1 MRKQS
6 ESKDK
11 ETKEDLLRKFE
22 RIEFHQDT
30 DIDRYVDVQ
39 MNEKIKEQLRD
50 IDDQIEVIGK
60 VCDNQYK
67 KSYNMLKN
75 ILDKES
81 EKIDAGIK
89 NYISNLREQLVN
101 FKTRLNFDY
110 KGKYNEISKRL
121 NNTVEKLKKNNEEKT
136 KLENKFNVLNE
147 DEQFYERQLDNLK
160 DMNIYLKY
168 KLKLLLKD
176 YDALNNY
183 NLGYNQ
189 NQEESKENNIEDNK
203 DNEEPPAENR
213 PQNNVVQQRP
223 DNYFITGLN
232 EYEERDDSPDNN
244 INDNNYNQE
253 NGYNL
258 NNQPNGKF
266 SDEQIQKVYSRL
278 NYIRG
283 KLYNNIEN
291 ENIEY
296 SNLKQVFDKLYF
308 KTNNIY
314 MNILK
319 NTHNEQ
325 KLNNSSTTGNNN
337 NSSMTNNNQ
346 STLPSIYQ
354 STNSSKNASKRSYK
368 PKEGYMTK
376 KQNKD
381 LIIKFLENDEIKKII
396 YKMLYDD

>member
-1 MRKQS
+1 MRKLS
-6 ESKDK
+6 DSKDK

-30 DIDRYVDVQ
+30 DIDKYVDVQ

-81 EKIDAGIK
+81 EKIDTGIK

-110 KGKYNEISKRL
+110 KGKYNEISKQL
-121 NNTVEKLKKNNEEKT
+121 NAKVENLKKNNEQKS
-136 KLENKFNVLNE
+136 KLEDKFNVLNE

-183 NLGYNQ
+183 NMGYNQ
-189 NQEESKENNIEDNK
+189 NQEEANENNNKEDNK
-203 DNEEPPAENR
+203 DSEEP
-213 PQNNVVQQRP
+213 QNVVQPHP

-232 EYEERDDSPDNN
+232 EYEVRDDSPNNN
-244 INDNNYNQE
+244 INDNQA
-253 NGYNL
+253 NL
-258 NNQPNGKF
+258 KF
-266 SDEQIQKVYSRL
+266 TDEQIEKVYSRL
-278 NYIRG
+278 IYIRG

-354 STNSSKNASKRSYK
+354 STNSSKNVSKRSYK

-376 KQNKD
+376 KHNKD
-381 LIIKFLENDEIKKII
+381 LIIKFLENNEIKKII

>member
-6 ESKDK
+6 DAKDL

-81 EKIDAGIK
+81 EKIDTGIK

-110 KGKYNEISKRL
+110 KGKYTEISKQL
-121 NNTVEKLKKNNEEKT
+121 NNTVEKLKKNKEEKT
-136 KLENKFNVLNE
+136 NLENKFNVLNE
-147 DEQFYERQLDNLK
+147 DEQFYQRQLDNLK

-183 NLGYNQ
+183 NLGYQ
-189 NQEESKENNIEDNK
+189 NQEDAKENNEDNK
-203 DNEEPPAENR
+203 DNEEPPDENR

-232 EYEERDDSPDNN
+232 EYEERDDSPNDNN
-244 INDNNYNQE
+244 INQE

-337 NSSMTNNNQ
+337 NSSITNNNQ

-354 STNSSKNASKRSYK
+354 STNSSRNVSKRSYK

-381 LIIKFLENDEIKKII
+381 IIIKFLENDEIKKII

>member
-6 ESKDK
+6 DTKDL

-81 EKIDAGIK
+81 EKIDTGIK
-89 NYISNLREQLVN
+89 NYISNLRQQLVN

-121 NNTVEKLKKNNEEKT
+121 NSTVEKLKKNNEEKS
-136 KLENKFNVLNE
+136 KLENKFNELNE

-189 NQEESKENNIEDNK
+189 NQEEANENNIEDNK
-203 DNEEPPAENR
+203 DNEESPNENG
-213 PQNNVVQQRP
+213 PQNNEEQHRP

-232 EYEERDDSPDNN
+232 EYEERDDSPNNN
-244 INDNNYNQE
+244 INDNNYDQE

-258 NNQPNGKF
+258 NSQTNGKF

-296 SNLKQVFDKLYF
+296 SNLKQVFDKLYY

-354 STNSSKNASKRSYK
+354 STNSSRNASKRSYK

>member
-6 ESKDK
+6 DTKDL

-81 EKIDAGIK
+81 EKIDTGIK

-110 KGKYNEISKRL
+110 KGKYTEISKQL
-121 NNTVEKLKKNNEEKT
+121 NNTVEKLKKNKEEKT
-136 KLENKFNVLNE
+136 NLENKFNVLNE
-147 DEQFYERQLDNLK
+147 DEQFYQRQLDNLK

-183 NLGYNQ
+183 NLGYQ
-189 NQEESKENNIEDNK
+189 NQEDAKENNEDNK
-203 DNEEPPAENR
+203 DNEEPPDENR

-232 EYEERDDSPDNN
+232 EYEERDDSPNDNN
-244 INDNNYNQE
+244 INQE

-337 NSSMTNNNQ
+337 NSSITNNNQ

-354 STNSSKNASKRSYK
+354 STNSSRNVSKRSYK

-381 LIIKFLENDEIKKII
+381 LIIKFLETDEIWS
-396 YKMLYDD
+396 

>member
-1 MRKQS
+1 MRKLS
-6 ESKDK
+6 DSKDK
-11 ETKEDLLRKFE
+11 ETKEDLLKKFE

-50 IDDQIEVIGK
+50 IDDQIEAIGK
-60 VCDNQYK
+60 VCDDQYK

-81 EKIDAGIK
+81 EKIDTGIK
-89 NYISNLREQLVN
+89 NYISNLRGQLLN

-121 NNTVEKLKKNNEEKT
+121 NATVEKLKKNNEEKA
-136 KLENKFNVLNE
+136 KLEDKFNVLNE

-183 NLGYNQ
+183 NMGYNQ
-189 NQEESKENNIEDNK
+189 SQEEANENNNVEDKK
-203 DNEEPPAENR
+203 DNEEP
-213 PQNNVVQQRP
+213 QNVGQPRP

-232 EYEERDDSPDNN
+232 EYEERNDSPDNN
-244 INDNNYNQE
+244 INENQE
-253 NGYNL
+253 NGYN
-258 NNQPNGKF
+258 NQGNLKF
-266 SDEQIQKVYSRL
+266 SDEQILKVYSRL

-354 STNSSKNASKRSYK
+354 STNSSKNVSKRSYK

-376 KQNKD
+376 KHNKD

>member
-1 MRKQS
+1 M
-6 ESKDK
+6 
-11 ETKEDLLRKFE
+11 
-22 RIEFHQDT
+22 
-30 DIDRYVDVQ
+30 
-39 MNEKIKEQLRD
+39 
-50 IDDQIEVIGK
+50 IEVIGK

-81 EKIDAGIK
+81 EKIDTGIK

-110 KGKYNEISKRL
+110 KGKYTEISKQL
-121 NNTVEKLKKNNEEKT
+121 NNTVEKLKKNKEEKT
-136 KLENKFNVLNE
+136 NLENKFNVLNE
-147 DEQFYERQLDNLK
+147 DEQFYQRQLDNLK

-183 NLGYNQ
+183 NLGYQ
-189 NQEESKENNIEDNK
+189 NQEDSKENNEDNK
-203 DNEEPPAENR
+203 DNEEPPDENR

-232 EYEERDDSPDNN
+232 EYEERDDSPNDNN
-244 INDNNYNQE
+244 INQE

-337 NSSMTNNNQ
+337 NSSTTNNNQ

-354 STNSSKNASKRSYK
+354 STNSSRNVSKRSYK
-368 PKEGYMTK
+368 PKERYMTK

>member
-6 ESKDK
+6 DSKDK

-22 RIEFHQDT
+22 RIEFDQDT

-50 IDDQIEVIGK
+50 IDDQIEVVGK

-81 EKIDAGIK
+81 EKIDASIK

-110 KGKYNEISKRL
+110 KGKYSEISKQL
-121 NNTVEKLKKNNEEKT
+121 NSTVEKLKKNNEEKN
-136 KLENKFNVLNE
+136 KLQDRFNVLNE
-147 DEQFYERQLDNLK
+147 DEQFYQRQLDNLK

-189 NQEESKENNIEDNK
+189 NQEEGEDKKE
-203 DNEEPPAENR
+203 NEEPPGENR
-213 PQNNVVQQRP
+213 PQNNVDQHRP

-232 EYEERDDSPDNN
+232 EYEERDDSPS
-244 INDNNYNQE
+244 NDNNYNQE
-253 NGYNL
+253 NG
-258 NNQPNGKF
+258 KF
-266 SDEQIQKVYSRL
+266 SNEQIQKVYSRL

-296 SNLKQVFDKLYF
+296 SNLKQVFDKLYY

-354 STNSSKNASKRSYK
+354 STNSSKNISKRSYK

>member
-1 MRKQS
+1 M
-6 ESKDK
+6 
-11 ETKEDLLRKFE
+11 
-22 RIEFHQDT
+22 
-30 DIDRYVDVQ
+30 
-39 MNEKIKEQLRD
+39 KI
-50 IDDQIEVIGK
+50 GP
-60 VCDNQYK
+60 
-67 KSYNMLKN
+67 
-75 ILDKES
+75 
-81 EKIDAGIK
+81 KII
-89 NYISNLREQLVN
+89 
-101 FKTRLNFDY
+101 
-110 KGKYNEISKRL
+110 
-121 NNTVEKLKKNNEEKT
+121 
-136 KLENKFNVLNE
+136 
-147 DEQFYERQLDNLK
+147 
-160 DMNIYLKY
+160 
-168 KLKLLLKD
+168 
-176 YDALNNY
+176 
-183 NLGYNQ
+183 
-189 NQEESKENNIEDNK
+189 
-203 DNEEPPAENR
+203 
-213 PQNNVVQQRP
+213 
-223 DNYFITGLN
+223 LN
-232 EYEERDDSPDNN
+232 EYEERDDSPNDNN
-244 INDNNYNQE
+244 INQE
-253 NGYNL
+253 NGNNL

-337 NSSMTNNNQ
+337 NSSITNNNQ

-354 STNSSKNASKRSYK
+354 STNSSRNVSKRSYK

>member
-6 ESKDK
+6 DAKDI

-81 EKIDAGIK
+81 EKIDTGIK

-110 KGKYNEISKRL
+110 KGKYTEISKQL
-121 NNTVEKLKKNNEEKT
+121 NNTVEKLKKNKEEKT
-136 KLENKFNVLNE
+136 NLENKFNVLNE
-147 DEQFYERQLDNLK
+147 DEQFYQRQLDNLK

-183 NLGYNQ
+183 NLGYQ
-189 NQEESKENNIEDNK
+189 NQEDEKENNVEDNK
-203 DNEEPPAENR
+203 DNEEPPDENR

-232 EYEERDDSPDNN
+232 EYEERDDSPNDNN
-244 INDNNYNQE
+244 INQE
-253 NGYNL
+253 NGNNL

-337 NSSMTNNNQ
+337 NSSITNNNQ

-354 STNSSKNASKRSYK
+354 STNSSRNASKRSYR

-381 LIIKFLENDEIKKII
+381 IIIKFLENDEIKKII

>member
-6 ESKDK
+6 DSKDK

-60 VCDNQYK
+60 VCDNLYK

-81 EKIDAGIK
+81 EKIDTGIK

-121 NNTVEKLKKNNEEKT
+121 NATVEKLKKNNEEKT

-189 NQEESKENNIEDNK
+189 NQEEASENNNIEDSK
-203 DNEEPPAENR
+203 DNEEPPDDHR
-213 PQNNVVQQRP
+213 PQENVVQQHP

-232 EYEERDDSPDNN
+232 EYEVREDSPINN
-244 INDNNYNQE
+244 INDNNDNQE
-253 NGYNL
+253 NGYNM
-258 NNQPNGKF
+258 NNQANSKF
-266 SDEQIQKVYSRL
+266 SDEQIQKVYYRL
-278 NYIRG
+278 NYLRG

-296 SNLKQVFDKLYF
+296 SNLKQVFDKLYY

-319 NTHNEQ
+319 IRQ
-325 KLNNSSTTGNNN
+325 KKEFL
-337 NSSMTNNNQ
+337 Q
-346 STLPSIYQ
+346 EEPVYQKSIL
-354 STNSSKNASKRSYK
+354 KI
-368 PKEGYMTK
+368 
-376 KQNKD
+376 QNFKVR
-381 LIIKFLENDEIKKII
+381 LL
-396 YKMLYDD
+396 KMLEK

>member
-6 ESKDK
+6 DTKDL

-81 EKIDAGIK
+81 EKIDTGIK

-110 KGKYNEISKRL
+110 KGKYTEISKQL
-121 NNTVEKLKKNNEEKT
+121 NNTVEKLKKNKEEKT
-136 KLENKFNVLNE
+136 NLENKFNVLNE
-147 DEQFYERQLDNLK
+147 DEQFYQRQLDNLK

-183 NLGYNQ
+183 NLGYQ
-189 NQEESKENNIEDNK
+189 NQEDAKENNEDNK
-203 DNEEPPAENR
+203 DNEEPPDENR

-232 EYEERDDSPDNN
+232 EYEERDDSPNDNN
-244 INDNNYNQE
+244 INQE
-253 NGYNL
+253 NGNNL

-337 NSSMTNNNQ
+337 NSSITNNNQ

-354 STNSSKNASKRSYK
+354 STNSSRNVSKRSYK

>member
-1 MRKQS
+1 MRKLS
-6 ESKDK
+6 DSKDK

-30 DIDRYVDVQ
+30 DIDKYVDVQ

-81 EKIDAGIK
+81 EKIDTGIK

-121 NNTVEKLKKNNEEKT
+121 NAKVENLKKNNEQKS
-136 KLENKFNVLNE
+136 KLEDKFNVLNE

-183 NLGYNQ
+183 NMGYNQ
-189 NQEESKENNIEDNK
+189 NQEEANENNNKEDNK
-203 DNEEPPAENR
+203 DSEEP
-213 PQNNVVQQRP
+213 QNVVQPHP

-232 EYEERDDSPDNN
+232 EYEVRDDSPNNN
-244 INDNNYNQE
+244 INDNQA
-253 NGYNL
+253 NL
-258 NNQPNGKF
+258 KF
-266 SDEQIQKVYSRL
+266 TDEQIEKVYSRL
-278 NYIRG
+278 IYIRG

-354 STNSSKNASKRSYK
+354 STNSSKNVSKRSYK

-376 KQNKD
+376 KHNKD
-381 LIIKFLENDEIKKII
+381 LIIKFLENNEIKKII

>member
-6 ESKDK
+6 ESRDK

-30 DIDRYVDVQ
+30 DLDRYVDVQ

-50 IDDQIEVIGK
+50 IDDQIEVVGK

-81 EKIDAGIK
+81 EKIDASIK

-110 KGKYNEISKRL
+110 KGKYSEISKQL
-121 NNTVEKLKKNNEEKT
+121 NSTVEKLKKNNEERN
-136 KLENKFNVLNE
+136 KLKDKFNVLNE
-147 DEQFYERQLDNLK
+147 DEQFYQRQLDNLK

-189 NQEESKENNIEDNK
+189 NQEEAEDKKE
-203 DNEEPPAENR
+203 NEEPPGENK
-213 PQNNVVQQRP
+213 PQNNVVQHRP

-232 EYEERDDSPDNN
+232 EYEERDDSPS
-244 INDNNYNQE
+244 NDNNYNQE

-258 NNQPNGKF
+258 DNQANGKF
-266 SDEQIQKVYSRL
+266 SNEQIQKVYSRL

-296 SNLKQVFDKLYF
+296 SNLKQVFDKLYY

-354 STNSSKNASKRSYK
+354 STNSSKNVSKRSYK
-368 PKEGYMTK
+368 PKEGYMNK

>member
-6 ESKDK
+6 DSKDK

-81 EKIDAGIK
+81 EKIDTGIK

-110 KGKYNEISKRL
+110 KGKYTEISKQL
-121 NNTVEKLKKNNEEKT
+121 NNTVEKLKKNKEEKT
-136 KLENKFNVLNE
+136 NLENKFNVLNE
-147 DEQFYERQLDNLK
+147 DEQFYQRQLDNLK

-183 NLGYNQ
+183 NLGYQ
-189 NQEESKENNIEDNK
+189 NQEDEKENNVEDNK
-203 DNEEPPAENR
+203 DNEEPPDENR

-232 EYEERDDSPDNN
+232 EYEERDDSPNDNN
-244 INDNNYNQE
+244 INQDNGN
-253 NGYNL
+253 NL

-278 NYIRG
+278 IYIRG

-337 NSSMTNNNQ
+337 NSSITNNNQ

-354 STNSSKNASKRSYK
+354 STNSSRNVSKRSYK

>member
-6 ESKDK
+6 DTKDL

-81 EKIDAGIK
+81 EKIDTGIK

-110 KGKYNEISKRL
+110 KGKYTEISKQL
-121 NNTVEKLKKNNEEKT
+121 NNTVEKLKKNKEEKT
-136 KLENKFNVLNE
+136 NLENKFNVLNE
-147 DEQFYERQLDNLK
+147 DEQFYQRQLDNLK

-183 NLGYNQ
+183 NLGYQ
-189 NQEESKENNIEDNK
+189 NQEDAKENNEDNK
-203 DNEEPPAENR
+203 DNEEPPDENR

-232 EYEERDDSPDNN
+232 EYEERDDSPNDNN
-244 INDNNYNQE
+244 INQE

-278 NYIRG
+278 IYIRG

-337 NSSMTNNNQ
+337 NSSITNNNQ

-354 STNSSKNASKRSYK
+354 STNSSRNVSKRSYK

-381 LIIKFLENDEIKKII
+381 IIIKFLENDEIKKII

>member
-6 ESKDK
+6 DTKDL

-81 EKIDAGIK
+81 EKIDTGIK

-110 KGKYNEISKRL
+110 KGKYTEISKQL
-121 NNTVEKLKKNNEEKT
+121 NNTVEKLKKNKEEKT
-136 KLENKFNVLNE
+136 NLENKFNVLNE
-147 DEQFYERQLDNLK
+147 DEQFYQRQLDNLK

-183 NLGYNQ
+183 NLGYQ
-189 NQEESKENNIEDNK
+189 NQEDAKENNEDNK
-203 DNEEPPAENR
+203 ESEEPPDENR

-232 EYEERDDSPDNN
+232 EYEERDDSPNDNN
-244 INDNNYNQE
+244 INQE

-325 KLNNSSTTGNNN
+325 KLNNSSTMGNNN

-354 STNSSKNASKRSYK
+354 STNSSKNVSKRSYK

-376 KQNKD
+376 KQNKE

>member
-1 MRKQS
+1 MRKLS
-6 ESKDK
+6 DSKDK

-30 DIDRYVDVQ
+30 DIDKYVDVQ

-81 EKIDAGIK
+81 EKIDTGIK

-110 KGKYNEISKRL
+110 KGKYNEISKQL
-121 NNTVEKLKKNNEEKT
+121 NAKVENLKKNNEQKS
-136 KLENKFNVLNE
+136 KLEDKFNVLNE

-183 NLGYNQ
+183 NMGYNQ
-189 NQEESKENNIEDNK
+189 NQEEANENNNNEDNK
-203 DNEEPPAENR
+203 DNEEA
-213 PQNNVVQQRP
+213 QNIVQPHP

-232 EYEERDDSPDNN
+232 EYEVRDDSPNNN
-244 INDNNYNQE
+244 INDNQA
-253 NGYNL
+253 NL
-258 NNQPNGKF
+258 KF
-266 SDEQIQKVYSRL
+266 TDEQIEKVYSRL
-278 NYIRG
+278 IYIRG

-354 STNSSKNASKRSYK
+354 STNSSKNVSKRSYK

-376 KQNKD
+376 KHNKD
-381 LIIKFLENDEIKKII
+381 LIIKFLENNEIKKII

>member
-6 ESKDK
+6 DSKDL

-81 EKIDAGIK
+81 EKIDTGIK

-110 KGKYNEISKRL
+110 KGKYTEISKQL
-121 NNTVEKLKKNNEEKT
+121 NNTVEKLKKNKEEKT
-136 KLENKFNVLNE
+136 NLENKFNVLNE
-147 DEQFYERQLDNLK
+147 DEQFYQRQLDNLK

-183 NLGYNQ
+183 NLGYQ
-189 NQEESKENNIEDNK
+189 NQEDSKENNEDNK
-203 DNEEPPAENR
+203 DNEEPPDENR

-232 EYEERDDSPDNN
+232 EYEERDDSPNDNN
-244 INDNNYNQE
+244 INQE
-253 NGYNL
+253 NGNNL

-337 NSSMTNNNQ
+337 NSSTTNNNQ

-354 STNSSKNASKRSYK
+354 STNSSRNVSKRSYK

-381 LIIKFLENDEIKKII
+381 IIIKFLENDEIKKII

>member
-6 ESKDK
+6 DSKDK

-147 DEQFYERQLDNLK
+147 DEQFYEGQLDNLK

-189 NQEESKENNIEDNK
+189 NQEEAKENNIEDNK
-203 DNEEPPAENR
+203 DNEEPPGENR

-244 INDNNYNQE
+244 INDNNYDQG

-337 NSSMTNNNQ
+337 NSSITNNNQ

>member
-1 MRKQS
+1 MRKLS
-6 ESKDK
+6 DSKDK

-50 IDDQIEVIGK
+50 IDDQIEVVGK

-81 EKIDAGIK
+81 EKIDASIK

-110 KGKYNEISKRL
+110 KGKYSEISKQL
-121 NNTVEKLKKNNEEKT
+121 NSTVEKLKKNNEERN
-136 KLENKFNVLNE
+136 KLKDKFNVLNE
-147 DEQFYERQLDNLK
+147 DEQFYQRQLDNLK

-183 NLGYNQ
+183 NLGYNK
-189 NQEESKENNIEDNK
+189 NQEEAEDNK
-203 DNEEPPAENR
+203 ENEEPPGENR
-213 PQNNVVQQRP
+213 PQNNEEQHRP

-232 EYEERDDSPDNN
+232 EYEERDDSPS
-244 INDNNYNQE
+244 NDNNYNQE
-253 NGYNL
+253 NG
-258 NNQPNGKF
+258 KF
-266 SDEQIQKVYSRL
+266 SNEQIQKVYSRL

-296 SNLKQVFDKLYF
+296 SNLKQVFDKLYY

-354 STNSSKNASKRSYK
+354 STNSSKNISKRSYK

>member
-6 ESKDK
+6 DTKDL

-81 EKIDAGIK
+81 EKIDTGIK

-110 KGKYNEISKRL
+110 KGKYTEISKQL
-121 NNTVEKLKKNNEEKT
+121 NNTVEKLKKNKEEKT
-136 KLENKFNVLNE
+136 NLENKFNVLNE
-147 DEQFYERQLDNLK
+147 DEQFYQRQLDNLK

-183 NLGYNQ
+183 NLGYQ
-189 NQEESKENNIEDNK
+189 NQEDAKENNEDNK
-203 DNEEPPAENR
+203 DNEEPPDENR

-232 EYEERDDSPDNN
+232 EYEERDDSPNDNN
-244 INDNNYNQE
+244 INQE

-337 NSSMTNNNQ
+337 NSSITNNNQ

-354 STNSSKNASKRSYK
+354 STNSSRNVSKRSYK

-381 LIIKFLENDEIKKII
+381 IIIKFLENDEIKKII

>member
-1 MRKQS
+1 MRKLS
-6 ESKDK
+6 DSKDK
-11 ETKEDLLRKFE
+11 ETKEDLLKKFE

-50 IDDQIEVIGK
+50 IDDQIEAIGK
-60 VCDNQYK
+60 VCDDQYK

-81 EKIDAGIK
+81 EKIDTGIK
-89 NYISNLREQLVN
+89 NYISNLRGQLLN

-121 NNTVEKLKKNNEEKT
+121 NATVEKLKKNNEEKA
-136 KLENKFNVLNE
+136 KLEDKFNVLNE

-183 NLGYNQ
+183 NMGYNQ
-189 NQEESKENNIEDNK
+189 SQEEANENNNVEDKK
-203 DNEEPPAENR
+203 DNEEP
-213 PQNNVVQQRP
+213 QNVVQPRP

-232 EYEERDDSPDNN
+232 EYEERNDSPDNN
-244 INDNNYNQE
+244 INENQE
-253 NGYNL
+253 NGYN
-258 NNQPNGKF
+258 NQGNLKF
-266 SDEQIQKVYSRL
+266 SDEQILKVYSRL

-354 STNSSKNASKRSYK
+354 STNSSKNVSKEAINR
-368 PKEGYMTK
+368 K
-376 KQNKD
+376 KD
-381 LIIKFLENDEIKKII
+381 I
-396 YKMLYDD
+396 

>member
-6 ESKDK
+6 DTKDL

-81 EKIDAGIK
+81 EKIDTGIK

-110 KGKYNEISKRL
+110 KGKYTEISKQL
-121 NNTVEKLKKNNEEKT
+121 NNTVEKLKKNKEEKT
-136 KLENKFNVLNE
+136 NLENKFNVLNE
-147 DEQFYERQLDNLK
+147 DEQFYQRQLDNLK

-183 NLGYNQ
+183 NLGYQ
-189 NQEESKENNIEDNK
+189 NQEDAKENNEDNK
-203 DNEEPPAENR
+203 DNEEPPDENR

-232 EYEERDDSPDNN
+232 EYEERDDSPNDNN
-244 INDNNYNQE
+244 INQE

-278 NYIRG
+278 IYIRG

-337 NSSMTNNNQ
+337 NSSITNNNQ

-354 STNSSKNASKRSYK
+354 STNSSRNASKRSYR

-381 LIIKFLENDEIKKII
+381 IIIKFLENDEIKKII

>member
-6 ESKDK
+6 DTKDL

-81 EKIDAGIK
+81 EKIDTGIK

-110 KGKYNEISKRL
+110 KGKYTEISKQL
-121 NNTVEKLKKNNEEKT
+121 NNTVEKLKKNKEEKT
-136 KLENKFNVLNE
+136 NLENKFNVLNE
-147 DEQFYERQLDNLK
+147 DEQFYQRQLDNLK

-183 NLGYNQ
+183 NLGYQ
-189 NQEESKENNIEDNK
+189 NQEDAKENNEDNK
-203 DNEEPPAENR
+203 DNEEPPDENR

-232 EYEERDDSPDNN
+232 EYEERDDSPNDNN
-244 INDNNYNQE
+244 INQE

-337 NSSMTNNNQ
+337 NSSITNNNQ

-354 STNSSKNASKRSYK
+354 STNSSSNVSKRSYK

-381 LIIKFLENDEIKKII
+381 IIIKFLENDEIKKII

>member
-6 ESKDK
+6 DSKDK

-189 NQEESKENNIEDNK
+189 NQEEAKENNIEDNK
-203 DNEEPPAENR
+203 DNEEPPGENR

-244 INDNNYNQE
+244 INDNNYDQG

-337 NSSMTNNNQ
+337 NSSITNNNQ

>member
-6 ESKDK
+6 DTKDL

-81 EKIDAGIK
+81 EKIDTGIK

-110 KGKYNEISKRL
+110 KGKYTEISKQL
-121 NNTVEKLKKNNEEKT
+121 NNTVEKLKKNKEEKT
-136 KLENKFNVLNE
+136 NLENKFNVLNE
-147 DEQFYERQLDNLK
+147 DEQFYQRQLDNLK

-183 NLGYNQ
+183 NLGYQ
-189 NQEESKENNIEDNK
+189 NQEDSKENNEDNK
-203 DNEEPPAENR
+203 DNEEPPDENR
-213 PQNNVVQQRP
+213 PQNNIVQQRP

-232 EYEERDDSPDNN
+232 EYEERDDSPNDNN
-244 INDNNYNQE
+244 INQDNGN
-253 NGYNL
+253 NL

-278 NYIRG
+278 IYIRG

-337 NSSMTNNNQ
+337 NSSITNNNQ

-354 STNSSKNASKRSYK
+354 STNSSRNASKRSYR

-381 LIIKFLENDEIKKII
+381 IIIKFLENDEIKKII

>member
-6 ESKDK
+6 DTKDL

-81 EKIDAGIK
+81 EKIDTGIK

-110 KGKYNEISKRL
+110 KGKYTEISKQL
-121 NNTVEKLKKNNEEKT
+121 NNTVEKLKKNKEEKT
-136 KLENKFNVLNE
+136 NLENKFNVLNE
-147 DEQFYERQLDNLK
+147 DEQFYQRQLDNLK

-183 NLGYNQ
+183 NLGYQ
-189 NQEESKENNIEDNK
+189 NQEDAKENNEDNK
-203 DNEEPPAENR
+203 ESEEPPGENR
-213 PQNNVVQQRP
+213 PQNNLVQQRP

-232 EYEERDDSPDNN
+232 EYEERDDSPNDNN
-244 INDNNYNQE
+244 INQE
-253 NGYNL
+253 NGNNL

-337 NSSMTNNNQ
+337 NSSITNNNQ

-354 STNSSKNASKRSYK
+354 STNSSRNVSKRSYK

>member
-6 ESKDK
+6 DTKDL

-50 IDDQIEVIGK
+50 IDDQIEVVGK

-81 EKIDAGIK
+81 EKIDTGIK

-110 KGKYNEISKRL
+110 KGKYTEISKQL
-121 NNTVEKLKKNNEEKT
+121 NNTVEKLKKNKEEKT
-136 KLENKFNVLNE
+136 NLENKFNVLNE
-147 DEQFYERQLDNLK
+147 DEQFYQRQLDNMK

-183 NLGYNQ
+183 NLGYQ
-189 NQEESKENNIEDNK
+189 NQEDAKENNEDNK
-203 DNEEPPAENR
+203 DNEEPPDENR

-232 EYEERDDSPDNN
+232 EYEERDDSPNDNN
-244 INDNNYNQE
+244 INQE

-278 NYIRG
+278 IYIRG

-337 NSSMTNNNQ
+337 NSSITNNNQ

-354 STNSSKNASKRSYK
+354 STNSSRNASKRSYR

>member
-6 ESKDK
+6 DSKDK

-189 NQEESKENNIEDNK
+189 NQEEAKENNIEDNK
-203 DNEEPPAENR
+203 DNEEPPGENR

-244 INDNNYNQE
+244 INDNNYDQG

-258 NNQPNGKF
+258 NNQPSGKF

-337 NSSMTNNNQ
+337 NSSITNNNQ

>member
-6 ESKDK
+6 DTKDL

-81 EKIDAGIK
+81 EKIDTGIK

-110 KGKYNEISKRL
+110 KGKYTEISKQL
-121 NNTVEKLKKNNEEKT
+121 NNTVEKLKKNKEEKT
-136 KLENKFNVLNE
+136 NLENKFNVLNE
-147 DEQFYERQLDNLK
+147 DEQFYQRQLDNLK

-183 NLGYNQ
+183 NLGYQ
-189 NQEESKENNIEDNK
+189 NQEDANENNEDNK
-203 DNEEPPAENR
+203 ESEEPPGENR

-232 EYEERDDSPDNN
+232 EYEERDDSPNDNN
-244 INDNNYNQE
+244 INQE

-337 NSSMTNNNQ
+337 NSSITNNNQ

-354 STNSSKNASKRSYK
+354 STNSSRNASKRSYR

>member
-6 ESKDK
+6 DTKDL

-81 EKIDAGIK
+81 EKIDTGIK

-110 KGKYNEISKRL
+110 KGKYTEISKQL
-121 NNTVEKLKKNNEEKT
+121 NNTVEKLKKNKEEKT
-136 KLENKFNVLNE
+136 NLENKFNVLNE
-147 DEQFYERQLDNLK
+147 DEQFYQRQLDNLK

-183 NLGYNQ
+183 NLGYQ
-189 NQEESKENNIEDNK
+189 NQEDAKENSEDNK
-203 DNEEPPAENR
+203 DNEEPPDENR

-232 EYEERDDSPDNN
+232 EYEERDDSPNDNN
-244 INDNNYNQE
+244 INQE

-337 NSSMTNNNQ
+337 NSSITNNNQ

-354 STNSSKNASKRSYK
+354 STNSSRNVSKRSYK

>member
-6 ESKDK
+6 DSKDK

-189 NQEESKENNIEDNK
+189 NQEEAKENNIEDNK
-203 DNEEPPAENR
+203 DNEEPPGENR

-244 INDNNYNQE
+244 INDNNYDQG

-314 MNILK
+314 MNLLK

-337 NSSMTNNNQ
+337 NSSITNNNQ

>member
-1 MRKQS
+1 
-6 ESKDK
+6 
-11 ETKEDLLRKFE
+11 
-22 RIEFHQDT
+22 
-30 DIDRYVDVQ
+30 

-60 VCDNQYK
+60 ICDNQYK

-81 EKIDAGIK
+81 EKIDTGIK

-110 KGKYNEISKRL
+110 KGEYNEISKRL
-121 NNTVEKLKKNNEEKT
+121 NNTVEKLKKNNEEKSE
-136 KLENKFNVLNE
+136 LENKFNVLNE

-189 NQEESKENNIEDNK
+189 NQEEGNEYNIEDNE
-203 DNEEPPAENR
+203 DNEEPSNENN
-213 PQNNVVQQRP
+213 PQNNVVQHHA

-232 EYEERDDSPDNN
+232 EYEERDDSPNNN

-258 NNQPNGKF
+258 NNKPNAKF
-266 SDEQIQKVYSRL
+266 SDDQIQKVYSRL

-296 SNLKQVFDKLYF
+296 SNLKQVFDKLYY

-354 STNSSKNASKRSYK
+354 STNSSRNASKRSYK

>member
-189 NQEESKENNIEDNK
+189 NQEEAKENNIEDNK
-203 DNEEPPAENR
+203 DNEEPPGENR

-244 INDNNYNQE
+244 INDNNYDQG

-337 NSSMTNNNQ
+337 NSSITNNNQ

>member
-6 ESKDK
+6 DTKDL

-81 EKIDAGIK
+81 EKIDTGIK

-110 KGKYNEISKRL
+110 KGKYTEISKQL
-121 NNTVEKLKKNNEEKT
+121 NNTVEKLKKNKEEKT
-136 KLENKFNVLNE
+136 NLENKFNVLNE
-147 DEQFYERQLDNLK
+147 DEQFYQRQLDNLK

-183 NLGYNQ
+183 NLGYQ
-189 NQEESKENNIEDNK
+189 NQEDEKENNVEDNK
-203 DNEEPPAENR
+203 DNEEPPDENR

-232 EYEERDDSPDNN
+232 EYEERDDSPNDNN
-244 INDNNYNQE
+244 INQE
-253 NGYNL
+253 NGNNL

-278 NYIRG
+278 IYIRG

-337 NSSMTNNNQ
+337 NSSITNNNQ

-354 STNSSKNASKRSYK
+354 STNSSRNASKRSYR

>member
-6 ESKDK
+6 DTKDL

-81 EKIDAGIK
+81 EKIDTGIK

-110 KGKYNEISKRL
+110 KGKYTEISKQL
-121 NNTVEKLKKNNEEKT
+121 NNTVEKLKKNKEEKT
-136 KLENKFNVLNE
+136 NLENKFNVLNE
-147 DEQFYERQLDNLK
+147 DEQFYQRQLDNLK

-183 NLGYNQ
+183 NLGYQ
-189 NQEESKENNIEDNK
+189 NQEDAKENNEDNK
-203 DNEEPPAENR
+203 DNEEPPDENR

-232 EYEERDDSPDNN
+232 EYEERDDSPNDNN
-244 INDNNYNQE
+244 INQE
-253 NGYNL
+253 NENNL

-278 NYIRG
+278 IYIRG

-337 NSSMTNNNQ
+337 NSSITNNNQ

-354 STNSSKNASKRSYK
+354 STNSSRNASKRSYR

-381 LIIKFLENDEIKKII
+381 IIIKFLENDEIKKII

>member
-6 ESKDK
+6 DTKDL

-81 EKIDAGIK
+81 EKIDTGIK

-110 KGKYNEISKRL
+110 KGKYTEISKQL
-121 NNTVEKLKKNNEEKT
+121 NNTVEKLKKNKEEKT
-136 KLENKFNVLNE
+136 NLENKFNVLNE
-147 DEQFYERQLDNLK
+147 DEQFYQRQLDNLK

-183 NLGYNQ
+183 NLGYQ
-189 NQEESKENNIEDNK
+189 NQEDAKENNEDNK
-203 DNEEPPAENR
+203 DNEEPPDENR
-213 PQNNVVQQRP
+213 PQNNLVQQRP

-232 EYEERDDSPDNN
+232 EYEERDDSPNDNN
-244 INDNNYNQE
+244 INQE

-337 NSSMTNNNQ
+337 NSSITNNNQ

-354 STNSSKNASKRSYK
+354 STNSSRNVSKRSYK

>member
-6 ESKDK
+6 DTKDL

-81 EKIDAGIK
+81 EKIDTGIK

-110 KGKYNEISKRL
+110 KGKYTEISKQL
-121 NNTVEKLKKNNEEKT
+121 NNTVEKLKKNKEEKT
-136 KLENKFNVLNE
+136 NLENKFNVLNE
-147 DEQFYERQLDNLK
+147 DEQFYQRQLDNLK

-183 NLGYNQ
+183 NLGYQ
-189 NQEESKENNIEDNK
+189 NQEDAKENNEDNK
-203 DNEEPPAENR
+203 DNEEPPDENR

-232 EYEERDDSPDNN
+232 EYEERDDSPNDNN
-244 INDNNYNQE
+244 INQE
-253 NGYNL
+253 NGNNL

-337 NSSMTNNNQ
+337 NSSTTNNNQ

-354 STNSSKNASKRSYK
+354 STNSSRNVSKRSYK